1 MLRYFLKRILQLI
14 PVLIG
19 VSVLVYFILDLAPG
33 DVVDVIA
40 PDDATIEDKERLRE
54 EMAKCVE
61 NDTRINEEDEWDDDC
76 NFIVNM
82 NYGDVVT
89 LQHKERN
96 NLYTSYRIHKVDIV

>member
-1 MLRYFLKRILQLI
+1 MYALTFCYE
-14 PVLIG
+14 G
-19 VSVLVYFILDLAPG
+19 VDDNAPFATTIAVSESVQ
-33 DVVDVIA
+33 
-40 PDDATIEDKERLRE
+40 RLRE

-76 NFIVNM
+76 NFIVNRY
-82 NYGDVVT
+82 YGDVVT

>member
-1 MLRYFLKRILQLI
+1 MDMYALTFCYE
-14 PVLIG
+14 G
-19 VSVLVYFILDLAPG
+19 VDDNAPFATTIAVSESVQ
-33 DVVDVIA
+33 
-40 PDDATIEDKERLRE
+40 RLRE

-76 NFIVNM
+76 NFIVNRY
-82 NYGDVVT
+82 YGDVVT

>member
-1 MLRYFLKRILQLI
+1 MYALTFCYE
-14 PVLIG
+14 G
-19 VSVLVYFILDLAPG
+19 VDDNAPFATT
-33 DVVDVIA
+33 IA
-40 PDDATIEDKERLRE
+40 VSESIQRLRE

-61 NDTRINEEDEWDDDC
+61 SDTRINEEDEWDDDC

-89 LQHKERN
+89 LQHRERN

>member
-1 MLRYFLKRILQLI
+1 MYALTFCYE
-14 PVLIG
+14 G
-19 VSVLVYFILDLAPG
+19 VDDNAPFATTIAVSESVQ
-33 DVVDVIA
+33 
-40 PDDATIEDKERLRE
+40 RLRE

-61 NDTRINEEDEWDDDC
+61 SDTQINEEDEWDDTC

-89 LQHKERN
+89 LQHRERN